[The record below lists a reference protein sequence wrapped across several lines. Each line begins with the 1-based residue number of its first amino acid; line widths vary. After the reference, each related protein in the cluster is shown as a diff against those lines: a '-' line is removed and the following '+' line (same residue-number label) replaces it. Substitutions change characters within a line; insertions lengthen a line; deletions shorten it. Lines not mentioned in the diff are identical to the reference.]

1 MRSVAPAVLPIFRT
15 HNQGEILALVL
26 DDPEREWTVSELA
39 AATGAAL
46 TTIQSEISRLESG
59 DLVTSRKVGR
69 TRLVRANTSN
79 PIIAPLT
86 QIVLLS
92 FGPKV
97 VIAQE
102 FASLAA
108 DHIVIFGS
116 WAARISGIAGKTP
129 DDIDVLIVSD
139 SVKRS
144 DAYAAAERA
153 QERLG
158 RPVNPAIRST
168 ADWQSPSSDPLLDE
182 LLRRPYV
189 DVQDIPIE
197 MKVDMK

>member
-1 MRSVAPAVLPIFRT
+1 MRSIAPAVLPIFRT

-26 DDPEREWTVSELA
+26 DHPEREWTVSELA
-39 AATGAAL
+39 TATGAAL

-69 TRLVRANTSN
+69 TRLVRANTGN

-102 FASLAA
+102 FASLEA

-158 RPVNPAIRST
+158 RPVNPVIRST
-168 ADWQSPSSDPLLDE
+168 AAWQSPSSDPLLDE

-189 DVQDIPIE
+189 DVTDTPTE
-197 MKVDMK
+197 MKVDVK

>member
-1 MRSVAPAVLPIFRT
+1 MRSIAPAVLPIFRT

-26 DDPEREWTVSELA
+26 DHPEREWTVSELA
-39 AATGAAL
+39 TATGAAL

-69 TRLVRANTSN
+69 TRLVRANTGN

-102 FASLAA
+102 FASLKA

-158 RPVNPAIRST
+158 RPVNPVIRST
-168 ADWQSPSSDPLLDE
+168 AAWQSPSSDPLLDE

-189 DVQDIPIE
+189 DVTDTPTE
-197 MKVDMK
+197 MKVDVK